1 MSFKLQAGRQVAGS
15 LADPARAMSI
25 EVKICGLRDEAALDV
40 ALAGGADYVG
50 FVFFARSP
58 RNILPQTARSL
69 ADKARG
75 KAKIV
80 ALFVDP
86 DDALVAE
93 VVETVSPDILQLHG
107 TETPARV
114 AEIARRFGRPVMKAV
129 AVAGARDVQAA
140 LAYVG
145 SADRILF
152 DAKAAQADTDA
163 LPGGNG
169 VAFDWHALAGLEG
182 RIDYMLAGGL
192 TPGNVAEAIL
202 ITGARAVDV
211 SSGVESRPGE
221 KDPDLIRRFIHA
233 AKTAK
238 QTPDA

>member
-1 MSFKLQAGRQVAGS
+1 
-15 LADPARAMSI
+15 MSI
-25 EVKICGLRDEAALDV
+25 EVKICGLRDEVALDAAL
-40 ALAGGADYVG
+40 AAGADYVG

-58 RNILPQTARSL
+58 RNILPQAARAL

-75 KAKIV
+75 KAKVV

-86 DDALVAE
+86 DDALLAE
-93 VVETVSPDILQLHG
+93 VVGAVAPDFVQLHG
-107 TETPARV
+107 AETPARV

-129 AVAGARDVQAA
+129 AVAGAEDVQAA

-152 DAKAAQADTDA
+152 DAKASQGDAGA

-169 VAFDWHALAGLEG
+169 VAFDWQALAGLGG
-182 RIDYMLAGGL
+182 RVDYMLAGGL
-192 TPGNVAEAIL
+192 DPGNVADAIRC
-202 ITGARAVDV
+202 TGARAVDV

-238 QTPDA
+238 QTP

>member
-1 MSFKLQAGRQVAGS
+1 MT
-15 LADPARAMSI
+15 I
-25 EVKICGLRDEAALDV
+25 EVKICGLRDEAALDA

-58 RNILPQTARSL
+58 RNILPQAARIL
-69 ADKARG
+69 ADRARG
-75 KAKIV
+75 KAKVV

-86 DDALVAE
+86 DDALLAE
-93 VVETVSPDILQLHG
+93 VVDAVAPDFVQLHG

-114 AEIARRFGRPVMKAV
+114 GEIAQRFGRPVMKAV
-129 AVAGARDVQAA
+129 VVADAEDVQAA

-145 SADRILF
+145 IADRILF
-152 DAKAAQADTDA
+152 DAKAAQDDAGA

-169 VAFDWHALAGLEG
+169 VAFDWQALAGLDG

-192 TPGNVAEAIL
+192 HPGNVADAIRS
-202 ITGARAVDV
+202 TGTRAVDV

-238 QTPDA
+238 QTP

>member
-1 MSFKLQAGRQVAGS
+1 MT
-15 LADPARAMSI
+15 I
-25 EVKICGLRDEAALDV
+25 EVKICGLRDEAGLDA
-40 ALAGGADYVG
+40 ALAAGADYVG

-58 RNILPQTARSL
+58 RNIQPQAARAL

-75 KAKIV
+75 KAKVV

-86 DDALVAE
+86 DDALLAGIVDAVA
-93 VVETVSPDILQLHG
+93 PDIVQLHG
-107 TETPARV
+107 AETPARV
-114 AEIARRFGRPVMKAV
+114 AEIAQRFCLPVMKAV

-140 LAYVG
+140 LAYAG
-145 SADRILF
+145 SANRILF
-152 DAKAAQADTDA
+152 DAKAPQDDAGA

-169 VAFDWHALAGLEG
+169 VAFDWQALAGLEG

-192 TPGNVAEAIL
+192 TPGNVADAIRA
-202 ITGARAVDV
+202 TGARAVDV

-238 QTPDA
+238 QTPDDGFEGS

>member
-1 MSFKLQAGRQVAGS
+1 MSIQLQAE
-15 LADPARAMSI
+15 LADPARAMTI
-25 EVKICGLRDEAALDV
+25 EVKICGLRDEAALDA

-58 RNILPQTARSL
+58 RNILPQAARVL

-75 KAKIV
+75 KAKVV
-80 ALFVDP
+80 ALLVDP
-86 DDALVAE
+86 DDALLAE
-93 VVETVSPDILQLHG
+93 VVEAVAPDIVQLHG
-107 TETPARV
+107 AETPARV
-114 AEIARRFGRPVMKAV
+114 AEIAQRFGRPVMKAV
-129 AVAGARDVQAA
+129 AVAGAQDVQAA

-152 DAKAAQADTDA
+152 DAKAPQDDAGA

-169 VAFDWHALAGLEG
+169 VAFDWQALAGLEG

-192 TPGNVAEAIL
+192 DPGNVADAIRL
-202 ITGARAVDV
+202 TGARAVDV

-238 QTPDA
+238 QTP